1 MKVLDLQGKNA
12 RKDSKIKIRRYS
24 YDPDTD

>member
-12 RKDSKIKIRRYS
+12 WKGSKSKIRRYC